1 MKMIGVDD
9 SGDGNDHEH
18 GDDDDEDTMMMTMT
32 MTTMMMMVMMV
43 MVVVMMMMVVMV
55 MMVVVMTMTMT
66 MKKMKKKM
74 MMTMVMILEM
84 ITGSR
89 SLDLFGR
96 NPFAGASGTRSKP
109 KRRNRENRSILPTL
123 SSILPMIH
131 MQEASHLWELRSCQ
145 LSQMIALQFHA
156 HPHPHPQVGAA

>member
-1 MKMIGVDD
+1 
-9 SGDGNDHEH
+9 
-18 GDDDDEDTMMMTMT
+18 
-32 MTTMMMMVMMV
+32 MMVMMV
-43 MVVVMMMMVVMV
+43 VVMV

-66 MKKMKKKM
+66 MKKMKKMKKKM

>member
-1 MKMIGVDD
+1 MMKMIGVDD

-18 GDDDDEDTMMMTMT
+18 GDDDDEDTMMTMT
-32 MTTMMMMVMMV
+32 MTTTTTTTMMVM
-43 MVVVMMMMVVMV
+43 MV

-66 MKKMKKKM
+66 MTMKKMKKKKM

-96 NPFAGASGTRSKP
+96 NPFAGASGTISKP